1 MVAAFAGVAAV
12 SVVQHQR
19 TASTLSLLNKGYL
32 PLSSTISAAS
42 ATQIAVNIIVDRPRE
57 ADSAASYEW
66 LKVAR
71 QIRPTT
77 LKQALGA
84 AATTGRLAKQ
94 PRDKDV
100 VLIISAELEAA
111 LLEYELAE
119 DDYETLSGS
128 GPFRDA
134 AAALAA
140 RQSVRTREK
149 AAGAHLDRALLA
161 VRERI
166 GATTTAA
173 REDERR
179 AIGLLV
185 GMGMVAL
192 ALGLAVA
199 WWSQRLLAP
208 LPRLQERVAAVARG
222 ELDARLQHHADDEI
236 GVVAAEFER
245 MVDALGQR
253 DEKLRSTER
262 LAAFGKLAAHVT
274 HEVRNPLNSIRLNVE
289 MLEEDLQEA
298 APESKSLIGS
308 ITREVERLTSIT
320 EQYLRLVRLPEP
332 ALERGSL
339 GLLAR
344 ELSAFVRPEMERA
357 DTDLQLDIEED
368 LPDVAMDEGQLR
380 QALLNLLRN
389 AREAMPEGGKA
400 RLQLHAAQGGV
411 VLRLHDQGSGIPSE
425 ERETIFDMFYT
436 TKQHGTGLGLP
447 LTQQVVVAH
456 GGRIACKEADGGGT
470 CFEIW
475 LPACA
480 PKQTPAAAAPGDGE
494 AGGGET
500 GQLAERST

>member
-253 DEKLRSTER
+253 DEKLRRTER

-389 AREAMPEGGKA
+389 AREAMPAGGHVVMRVRTLGDYA
-400 RLQLHAAQGGV
+400 TLAVVDDGPGVPEEIRERLFEPFF
-411 VLRLHDQGSGIPSE
+411 S
-425 ERETIFDMFYT
+425 
-436 TKQHGTGLGLP
+436 TKPQGTGLGLAMVRKIIEAQDGRVKIESIPGRGTTVRLDLPPAPMVDGRPSLPP
-447 LTQQVVVAH
+447 LAAVSDDVAENDE
-456 GGRIACKEADGGGT
+456 GMGR
-470 CFEIW
+470 
-475 LPACA
+475 
-480 PKQTPAAAAPGDGE
+480 
-494 AGGGET
+494 
-500 GQLAERST
+500 